1 MKTELVRGSKSA
13 QTIDDQK
20 TSTMIRYL
28 LLNIYIDT
36 FVYIYIHVH
45 ISTCLHL
52 HLRDRYI
59 NELAYYN
66 KIGVGRT
73 PAKFEESF
81 FEFKT
86 EKFL

>member
-28 LLNIYIDT
+28 QLNIYIDT
-36 FVYIYIHVH
+36 FVYIYI
-45 ISTCLHL
+45 STYLHPQ
-52 HLRDRYI
+52 LRDRYI

>member
-1 MKTELVRGSKSA
+1 MVRGSKSA

-28 LLNIYIDT
+28 LQNIYIHT
-36 FVYIYIHVH
+36 FVYIYIH
-45 ISTCLHL
+45 LHL

>member
-1 MKTELVRGSKSA
+1 M
-13 QTIDDQK
+13 
-20 TSTMIRYL
+20 STYR
-28 LLNIYIDT
+28 D
-36 FVYIYIHVH
+36 IYIHVY
-45 ISTCLHL
+45 ISTYLHL

>member
-1 MKTELVRGSKSA
+1 MVRGSKSA

-28 LLNIYIDT
+28 LLNIYIYINT
-36 FVYIYIHVH
+36 FVYIYI
-45 ISTCLHL
+45 STYLHL
-52 HLRDRYI
+52 YLRDRYI

>member
-1 MKTELVRGSKSA
+1 MVRGSKSA
-13 QTIDDQK
+13 QTIEDQK

-28 LLNIYIDT
+28 QLNIYIDT
-36 FVYIYIHVH
+36 FVYIYI
-45 ISTCLHL
+45 STYLHL

>member
-28 LLNIYIDT
+28 LLNIYIYINT
-36 FVYIYIHVH
+36 FVYIYI
-45 ISTCLHL
+45 STYLHL
-52 HLRDRYI
+52 YLRDRYI

>member
-1 MKTELVRGSKSA
+1 MVRGSKSA

-28 LLNIYIDT
+28 LLNIYIYINT
-36 FVYIYIHVH
+36 FVYIYI
-45 ISTCLHL
+45 STYLHL

>member
-1 MKTELVRGSKSA
+1 MARGSKSTQVMDDR
-13 QTIDDQK
+13 QT
-20 TSTMIRYL
+20 SSMI
-28 LLNIYIDT
+28 
-36 FVYIYIHVH
+36 
-45 ISTCLHL
+45 
-52 HLRDRYI
+52 RDRYI
-59 NELAYYN
+59 NELGYYN

>member
-13 QTIDDQK
+13 QTIEDQK

-28 LLNIYIDT
+28 QLNIYIDT
-36 FVYIYIHVH
+36 FVYIYI
-45 ISTCLHL
+45 STYLHP

>member
-1 MKTELVRGSKSA
+1 MY
-13 QTIDDQK
+13 I
-20 TSTMIRYL
+20 ST
-28 LLNIYIDT
+28 
-36 FVYIYIHVH
+36 YIHVH
-45 ISTCLHL
+45 ISPYLHL

>member
-1 MKTELVRGSKSA
+1 MCSRTQENNKNKVGPV
-13 QTIDDQK
+13 IW
-20 TSTMIRYL
+20 
-28 LLNIYIDT
+28 DT
-36 FVYIYIHVH
+36 LY
-45 ISTCLHL
+45 ISTYLHL